1 GFAIADLDGDGTPEL
16 VVMAVDNPP
25 EQNGGYYSVGWRLEA
40 GRPAGRLGPMA
51 ADPGLALLGEPGRRH
66 HRRGP
71 WPAWDAASGPHRRR
85 QSARAERRLVPG
97 AGCDDRPGHGRAD
110 GGLAPVG
117 ERLAGQPSP
126 CGPAAHRQRVVFRG
140 LWQRPGS
147 AQRPAVRDG
156 GLALSAAGIQP
167 PRHPGRPVLL
177 RARVPARR
185 AAAGQRWHRALRPV
199 LRPAAGGHLR
209 SAGRPADPV
218 SPTGTA
224 GSWTAEP
231 DMASGRWYPTLIAL
245 QDGRIAAVS
254 GQDENNELN
263 VVPENS
269 INDVSQYLSVSPF
282 TDLAAGQSL
291 NGVTQTSDP
300 CQACAAR
307 RSCGRSTYPV
317 AGNSGSISGSRWT
330 ISAI

>member
-1 GFAIADLDGDGTPEL
+1 MDGVDRRARLGSLVQRGRRDRRGRHQRDRPTGPVADVDGDGQLDLAVLMVDAPAGRNQGYYRSGSLHADGTVSAWRPWAAVADWDFWENQGAGIAIADLDGDGTPEL

-126 CGPAAHRQRVVFRG
+126 RGPAAHRQRVVFRG
-140 LWQRPGS
+140 LGQRPGS

-177 RARVPARR
+177 WARVPARR

-209 SAGRPADPV
+209 SAGRPGRPGKPNRDSRIV
-218 SPTGTA
+218 DGGTG
-224 GSWTAEP
+224 
-231 DMASGRWYPTLIAL
+231 Y
-245 QDGRIAAVS
+245 
-254 GQDENNELN
+254 GQ
-263 VVPENS
+263 
-269 INDVSQYLSVSPF
+269 
-282 TDLAAGQSL
+282 
-291 NGVTQTSDP
+291 
-300 CQACAAR
+300 
-307 RSCGRSTYPV
+307 
-317 AGNSGSISGSRWT
+317 W
-330 ISAI
+330 